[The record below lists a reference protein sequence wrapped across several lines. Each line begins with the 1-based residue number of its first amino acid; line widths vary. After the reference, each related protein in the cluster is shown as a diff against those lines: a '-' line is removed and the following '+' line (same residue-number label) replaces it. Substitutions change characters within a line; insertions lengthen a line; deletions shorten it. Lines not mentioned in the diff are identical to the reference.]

1 MTNTTKTPKTY
12 SEIHT
17 ILIQEKPRSAWARGV
32 NNVAVDIVGEILEN
46 AGGND
51 APHFYSVP
59 DFAWHFYGVSLR
71 EAVDGGCFLIY
82 NTQIAKN
89 FCTPSELK
97 RTKNGEYNPNRS
109 EAWLDVMYRG
119 AYQAIK
125 HIITLQ

>member
-17 ILIQEKPRSAWARGV
+17 LLIKEKPRSAWARGV
-32 NNVAVDIVGEILEN
+32 NVIAMDIVSEIREN
-46 AGGND
+46 SNGND
-51 APHFYSVP
+51 APHYYSVS
-59 DFAWHFYGVSLR
+59 DFCMGFYGVSLR
-71 EAVDGGCFLIY
+71 EAVNGGCFLVY
-82 NTQIAKN
+82 DFDIAKN